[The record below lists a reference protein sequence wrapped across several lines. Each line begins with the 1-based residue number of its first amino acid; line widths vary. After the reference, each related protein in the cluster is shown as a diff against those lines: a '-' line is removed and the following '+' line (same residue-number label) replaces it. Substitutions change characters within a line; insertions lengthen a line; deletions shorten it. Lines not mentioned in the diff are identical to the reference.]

1 MNLTSIFAAA
11 ALALAC
17 GSAQAELNGTRG
29 GNTGMGAGAAAGALI
44 GGPPGAIV
52 GAGLGAF
59 FGDRV
64 ARSIEADSLE
74 TDLASARGETADLQQ
89 ALAVAVAELDD
100 RDAAIAEFERRQA
113 MARQL
118 EVEVLFRTD
127 SSHVDPLFSRRL
139 ERLAALLRA
148 HPSLGIRLDGHADA
162 RGAGEHNEALSAA
175 RTGAV
180 RDALLAHGVAGD
192 RIAAFNHGDRSARAP
207 ADDVDALAMD
217 RRVVIKLEA
226 TRSPSRVASRAPGR
240 SGTSLNH

>member
-1 MNLTSIFAAA
+1 MNLRHIFAAA
-11 ALALAC
+11 ALALVC

-64 ARSIEADSLE
+64 ARSIEAESLE
-74 TDLASARGETADLQQ
+74 TDLESARGETADLRQ
-89 ALAVAVAELDD
+89 ALTVALADIDD
-100 RDAAIAEFERRQA
+100 RDAAIAELERRQA
-113 MARQL
+113 LARQL

-127 SSHVDPLFSRRL
+127 SSDLDENFTSRL

-162 RGAGEHNEALSAA
+162 RGAGDHNEALSAA
-175 RTGAV
+175 RTAV
-180 RDALLAHGVAGD
+180 VRESLLAHGVSGD
-192 RIAAFNHGDRSARAP
+192 RIATFNHGARSARAEP
-207 ADDVDALAMD
+207 GDSDALALD

-226 TRSPSRVASRAPGR
+226 TRSASRVASRLPEATGH
-240 SGTSLNH
+240 GLNH